1 MGTHDGHRMRVREK
15 ISATGTASLP
25 DHEVLEYILFAFV
38 PRRNTNEIA
47 HALTEKFGD
56 FADVLNADEEALRS
70 VPGMT
75 ENAALFLSVLPELFR
90 RYAVCSS
97 RKRPVVSG
105 RKAVREYIA
114 KEMFGMP
121 VEVAGLAALNVHDGL
136 IRFERLAYGTGDGVA
151 LSARDAVEFALRTKA
166 VSVVI
171 AHNHPGGDPRPSQQD
186 YDLTCE
192 ISRVLGSIGVRLADH
207 IIYTDTDSF
216 SFKDNGLL
224 E

>member
-90 RYAVCSS
+90 RYAVSSS

-114 KEMFGMP
+114 KEMFGMS

-136 IRFERLAYGTGDGVA
+136 IRFERPAYGTGDGVA

>member
-15 ISATGTASLP
+15 ISVTGTASLP

-136 IRFERLAYGTGDGVA
+136 IRFERPAYGTGDGVA